1 MRRMPRLSLTRVVII
16 LAALVVGYLI
26 FSTVGGTVLS
36 ERLNSEERQL
46 QDELQELRLKQA
58 KLLAIRE
65 FVQTEEFVEGVA
77 RRVLGLV
84 RPGETLFVV
93 SSSVAPVTTPV
104 GEPLESRRTWWEELF
119 GP

>member
-1 MRRMPRLSLTRVVII
+1 MRRLPRLSLPRMVII

-26 FSTVGGTVLS
+26 FSTVGGSVLS
-36 ERLNSEERQL
+36 ERLSSEERQL
-46 QDELQELRLKQA
+46 QIELQELRQKETNLR
-58 KLLAIRE
+58 AIRE

-84 RPGETLFVV
+84 RPGERLVVV
-93 SSSVAPVTTPV
+93 SSSVTPV
-104 GEPLESRRTWWEELF
+104 PTPDEEPGESSRSWWEELF

>member
-1 MRRMPRLSLTRVVII
+1 MRRIPRLSLPRMVII

-46 QDELQELRLKQA
+46 EDELQELRQKEA
-58 KLLAIRE
+58 NLLAIRE

-93 SSSVAPVTTPV
+93 SSSVTPV
-104 GEPLESRRTWWEELF
+104 PTPDEEPVESSHTWWEELF